1 MTSKWHKDNLD
12 STVNGIGQDNWI
24 KYHFNGNPTR
34 FKNSDNFEV
43 TFTKKATATPSFSK
57 ACELVAE
64 ELYELNK
71 HQTIFVPMSGGCDSE
86 TVADTFK
93 KMNIPFV
100 PLIHEVWSLGL
111 QLTYADSW
119 WAYRW
124 CKKNNIEPVV
134 RHTTTLELFADVK
147 PLIDKIKGRKLYPAQ
162 NIVLSEYARQ
172 HGGIVINGQA
182 FPEYYPDY
190 TLEYLIDIVDDKGF
204 YNDDGTKKSGWL
216 LHEDDFYVDMYN
228 PGYHTYNFLS
238 WSPEIVLAYIKERD
252 MTINSEENKFKI
264 MNKDPRPKIGAPDA
278 VWHILKE
285 YQHRLKKKFGSS
297 ELSFIGTHEEMF
309 NLLT

>member
-1 MTSKWHKDNLD
+1 MTSKWNKFNLD
-12 STVNGIGQDNWI
+12 VNGIGQDNWI
-24 KYHFNGNPTR
+24 KYHFNGNRTR
-34 FKNSDNFEV
+34 VNPKDNFEV
-43 TFTKKATATPSFSK
+43 TFTKKATSTPTFNA
-57 ACELVAE
+57 ACKLVAE
-64 ELYELNK
+64 ELYELNR

-86 TVADTFK
+86 TVADTFMQLK
-93 KMNIPFV
+93 IPFT
-100 PLIHEVWSLGL
+100 PIIHEVWSLGL

-124 CKKNNIEPVV
+124 CKKHNITPVV
-134 RHTTTLELFADVK
+134 KHTTTLEMFADVK

-162 NIVLSEYARQ
+162 NIILSEFAVQ

-190 TLEYLIDIVDDKGF
+190 TLEYLIDIINDSGF
-204 YNDDGTKKSGWL
+204 FNEDGTKKSGWL

-252 MTINSEENKFKI
+252 MSLNSEENKFKI
-264 MNKDPRPKIGAPDA
+264 MKKDPRPKIGAPDA
-278 VWHILKE
+278 VWHLLKE
-285 YQHRLKKKFGSS
+285 YQHILKKKYGTS

-309 NLLT
+309 NILT